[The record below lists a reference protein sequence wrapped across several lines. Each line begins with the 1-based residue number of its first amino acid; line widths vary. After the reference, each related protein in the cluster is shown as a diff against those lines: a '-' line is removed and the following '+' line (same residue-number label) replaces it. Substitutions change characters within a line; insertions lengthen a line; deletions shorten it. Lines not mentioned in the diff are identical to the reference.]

1 MTQNQKASLRNL
13 TDAELED
20 KQTATANRSGWRE
33 QLAIAAVSISGG
45 VFIGW
50 CVAAALAP
58 AYGIFWM
65 AFVGVTGGMCGCGV
79 MEAAERRFDIS
90 KSSDMEDLK
99 QEKKRRERAS
109 APPPAAGP
117 ATTVAPPGAMTE
129 DFNSDRIRVLKPITF
144 KKPAATA
151 TLTMAGCE

>member
-33 QLAIAAVSISGG
+33 QLAIAAASISGG

-50 CVAAALAP
+50 CVAAVLAP

-90 KSSDMEDLK
+90 KSNDMEDLK
-99 QEKKRRERAS
+99 QEKKRRALAS
-109 APPPAAGP
+109 APPPA
-117 ATTVAPPGAMTE
+117 TIVAPPGAMTE
-129 DFNSDRIRVLKPITF
+129 DFNNDRIRVLKPITL
-144 KKPAATA
+144 KKPAAAA
-151 TLTMAGCE
+151 TLTMAG